1 VNVLSIAWA
10 AVVII
15 GLAIFGWM
23 CVASPRAIIEWHD
36 RHYPP
41 RHTRLISRS
50 LFPAYLRFMGI
61 IVWLFDLLIL
71 FGLCEKLP

>member
-1 VNVLSIAWA
+1 MKVLNIAWG
-10 AVVII
+10 AVAIV
-15 GLAIFGWM
+15 GLATLGWL
-23 CVASPRAIIEWHD
+23 CVVNPRAIIEWHD

-41 RHTRLISRS
+41 RYTRLISRS

-71 FGLCEKLP
+71 LGLFGKLP